1 MVSKAHVVMTLWWS
15 DCIDMSAQQNNAVG
29 AAYGPSPYSNPAN
42 PPHPAAASHNVVNIW
57 NHPAEGAS
65 QLGYVSPSNV
75 VSQPHYGYASPSIG
89 MQAPSNVTSCGSNL
103 SYNIPTSQAP
113 STAGVPAYDF
123 NLANNQHGTFGHGQA
138 HHGQAHHG
146 QVQQGPMQ
154 QRSVKR
160 RKAKHGTGQH
170 GSNPHG
176 LNQPGAGT
184 PNVNTTATPS
194 YPAQGTGHNDI
205 KALTANFFKVDSRYA
220 HLGPGEIET
229 ITTEFFKDV
238 DTRYA
243 QLGPGDI
250 VDEVY
255 IDWMVGQSQ
264 HGQAVVQVRTKP

>member
-42 PPHPAAASHNVVNIW
+42 LPHPAAASHNVVNIW
-57 NHPAEGAS
+57 NHPAEGVS
-65 QLGYVSPSNV
+65 QMAYLSPSNV
-75 VSQPHYGYASPSIG
+75 MSQPHYGHASPSNG

-103 SYNIPTSQAP
+103 SHNIPTSQAP
-113 STAGVPAYDF
+113 STAGVPAYNF
-123 NLANNQHGTFGHGQA
+123 NLAPNRHGAFQHGQA
-138 HHGQAHHG
+138 
-146 QVQQGPMQ
+146 
-154 QRSVKR
+154 
-160 RKAKHGTGQH
+160 QH

-176 LNQPGAGT
+176 LNQPGAGA
-184 PNVNTTATPS
+184 PNVNTTPTPS
-194 YPAQGTGHNDI
+194 YPAQGTEHNDI
-205 KALTANFFKVDSRYA
+205 KALTANFFKVDPRYA
-220 HLGPGEIET
+220 QLRPEEIET

-250 VDEVY
+250 VDEIY